1 MTKSVLLALA
11 AVLFTGC
18 TNAEKPVATVQSK
31 ALLKSTHSW
40 DGTPYRAYPNGQP
53 ELTMLRITI
62 PPLTTLKW
70 HQHPVPNAA
79 YVVSGELTVRTR
91 DDEKVI
97 TLSQGDTLAEM
108 VDIMHRGE
116 TGESPVELIVFYAG
130 STGIPL
136 SQ

>member
-1 MTKSVLLALA
+1 V
-11 AVLFTGC
+11 
-18 TNAEKPVATVQSK
+18 
-31 ALLKSTHSW
+31 
-40 DGTPYRAYPNGQP
+40 
-53 ELTMLRITI
+53 RITI
-62 PPLTTLKW
+62 PPLTTLNW

-97 TLSQGDTLAEM
+97 SLSQGDTLAEL

-116 TGESPVELIVFYAG
+116 TGESAVELIVFYAG
-130 STGIPL
+130 SPGTPL